1 MDTSV
6 ADPLVGQVLDG
17 RYRIESRVARGGMA
31 TVYVARDV
39 RLDRIV
45 AIKVM
50 HAGLASD
57 DDFVARFIGEA
68 KAAAALSHPNVVAVY
83 DQRTDGEHVFL
94 VMEYVPGRTLRD
106 LLTERGRLGPRA
118 ALEIMQ
124 PVLAALGAAHRGGL
138 VHRDVKPENV
148 LLTEDGQA
156 KVADFGL
163 ARAESASKMT
173 KTGLI
178 IGTVGYLAPE
188 QVLAGSAD
196 VRSDVY
202 ASGVMLYELLTG
214 ELPHRADTALAV
226 AYKHVNEAVPPPS
239 AAVPGLT
246 PAIDALV
253 TRATAHDP
261 AARPQDANRL
271 LGEVAEVFG
280 GLPRD
285 FDERVEEASRNQT
298 AVLETPAPPPGPYA
312 PQYGPPGGGRT
323 AVLDPSGTAPVEP
336 PPRGRADRAIGAIT
350 GKYVLIAIG
359 AIAAV
364 ILGWAVWYQTS
375 GQYEHVPERIVGM
388 KVADAKAKLEGA
400 GMTVRVGPK
409 QFSDRVR
416 KDQVVKS
423 DPPAG
428 ARIAKGDTVTLTP
441 SKGRMPREV
450 PDVTGKSVED
460 ATGDLRG
467 KGFTVGRTSREPSQT
482 VGKGDVIRTDP
493 KGGAEQS
500 PDVPVDLVVSTGMSM
515 PGLVGTNGDEA
526 ANKLRAMG
534 LDVKVDK
541 EDPGDRQPNTVLRQ
555 DPAQGTGVSRGDSVH
570 LVVTDRKCAFN
581 AGPVHIGCDDGD
593 RGQNASVPV
602 PNTVGQNVK
611 DARQALRSSG
621 FKVKETGWGGDTVR
635 FQNPGGGEAPR
646 GSTVTIVRGP

>member
-336 PPRGRADRAIGAIT
+336 PP
-350 GKYVLIAIG
+350 
-359 AIAAV
+359 AA
-364 ILGWAVWYQTS
+364 APTARS
-375 GQYEHVPERIVGM
+375 AR
-388 KVADAKAKLEGA
+388 
-400 GMTVRVGPK
+400 
-409 QFSDRVR
+409 S
-416 KDQVVKS
+416 
-423 DPPAG
+423 PA
-428 ARIAKGDTVTLTP
+428 
-441 SKGRMPREV
+441 
-450 PDVTGKSVED
+450 
-460 ATGDLRG
+460 
-467 KGFTVGRTSREPSQT
+467 
-482 VGKGDVIRTDP
+482 
-493 KGGAEQS
+493 
-500 PDVPVDLVVSTGMSM
+500 ST
-515 PGLVGTNGDEA
+515 
-526 ANKLRAMG
+526 
-534 LDVKVDK
+534 
-541 EDPGDRQPNTVLRQ
+541 
-555 DPAQGTGVSRGDSVH
+555 
-570 LVVTDRKCAFN
+570 C
-581 AGPVHIGCDDGD
+581 
-593 RGQNASVPV
+593 
-602 PNTVGQNVK
+602 
-611 DARQALRSSG
+611 
-621 FKVKETGWGGDTVR
+621 
-635 FQNPGGGEAPR
+635 
-646 GSTVTIVRGP
+646 